1 MTCKDGSSSWS
12 AGRSLASSGQS
23 WSAQGLRRPSATVL
37 AAALVAWIKHR
48 RSSVKVTV
56 TGPAKETVTVQAD
69 RIRLMDAAQVG
80 EFTEQVARV
89 ARGEPPELGRAAP
102 GDRHA
107 SNRLTRPAVSAGN
120 VMASLAGLGSR
131 AILFGTGRHDEG
143 STLPPVPAV
152 RTPCM
157 P

>member
-1 MTCKDGSSSWS
+1 MPDGQ
-12 AGRSLASSGQS
+12 AVTGRPVILDGAAPDELRELNAWLLHEDDLQGRIQFVERGPEPGQLGPVLE
-23 WSAQGLRRPSATVL
+23 ALRVFAEPSATVL

-89 ARGEPPELGRAAP
+89 ARGEPPELGQAAP
-102 GDRHA
+102 GE
-107 SNRLTRPAVSAGN
+107 LGTPATGSPEPAGSAG
-120 VMASLAGLGSR
+120 
-131 AILFGTGRHDEG
+131 
-143 STLPPVPAV
+143 
-152 RTPCM
+152 
-157 P
+157 